1 MTCFGRK
8 LRRTIMQHMP
18 WRKALLSLAMLFLIA
33 CTAVG
38 QGATPQAKKKP
49 AASSQPAPSTPKLQ
63 LDPKALEILKAT
75 SDKLAAAHTISFTA
89 VELFEHLTRQGAP
102 LGYTAKYEV
111 TLQRPDKLRVLKPA
125 DGPSN
130 SFYYDGKSMMGYAS
144 AENLLA
150 VADAPPTIDATLEKA
165 YKLAGISVPFD
176 DLIVANPYGDLVPGL
191 IHAYYVG
198 QSHVV
203 AGITTDIVAYAG
215 DGVFVQ
221 MWVGAD
227 DKLPR
232 LVRAIYLDDPDHLR
246 HDLSIT
252 DWKLDEPL
260 PADTFTLPASAA
272 TAKHIPFADARQ
284 HVQPGAKAPANAK
297 PPAKT
302 KPTKSQQ

>member
-1 MTCFGRK
+1 
-8 LRRTIMQHMP
+8 MQCKSC
-18 WRKALLSLAMLFLIA
+18 RVALLFVAIMFLIGGA
-33 CTAVG
+33 AFG
-38 QGATPQAKKKP
+38 QSSPPQAKKKAAPPAKPAP
-49 AASSQPAPSTPKLQ
+49 AAPKLQ
-63 LDPKALEILKAT
+63 LEPKALEILKAT
-75 SDKLAAAHTISFTA
+75 SDKLAAAHTMSFTA

-102 LGYTAKYEV
+102 LGYTTKYEV

-125 DGPSN
+125 DGPPN
-130 SFYYDGKSMMGYAS
+130 SFYYDGKTMMGYAP

-176 DLIVANPYGDLVPGL
+176 DLIVADPYGDLVPGL

-203 AGITTDIVAYAG
+203 AGITTDIIAYAG

-221 MWVGAD
+221 VWIGAE

-232 LVRAIYLDDPDHLR
+232 LVRAVYLDDPDRLR
-246 HDLSIT
+246 HELALT
-252 DWKLDEPL
+252 DWKLDEPV

-272 TAKHIPFADARQ
+272 TAKHIPFAVAR
-284 HVQPGAKAPANAK
+284 PETPSNAK
-297 PPAKT
+297 PAPKA
-302 KPTKSQQ
+302 KPTKSK

>member
-1 MTCFGRK
+1 MKRQ
-8 LRRTIMQHMP
+8 IMS
-18 WRKALLSLAMLFLIA
+18 RFVVVGLAGLFLA
-33 CTAVG
+33 SGTVAA
-38 QGATPQAKKKP
+38 QSSKPRPTKP
-49 AASSQPAPSTPKLQ
+49 AAKGAPADTRPALE
-63 LDPKALEILKAT
+63 PKALEILKAT
-75 SDKLAAAHTISFTA
+75 SDRLAGAHTMSFTA

-130 SFYYDGKSMMGYAS
+130 GFYYDGKTMMGYAS
-144 AENLLA
+144 TENLLA

-198 QSHVV
+198 QSHVI
-203 AGITTDIVAYAG
+203 AGMTTDIVAYAG

-232 LVRAIYLDDPDHLR
+232 LMRAVYLDDPDHMR
-246 HDLSIT
+246 HELAIT
-252 DWKLDEPL
+252 DWKLDEAV
-260 PADTFTLPASAA
+260 PADTFAPPSSAA
-272 TAKHIPFADARQ
+272 TAKHIPFA
-284 HVQPGAKAPANAK
+284 APRPATASNVK
-297 PPAKT
+297 PPAKA
-302 KPTKSQQ
+302 KPAKSQ

>member
-1 MTCFGRK
+1 MRHDSLMTCFGRK

-102 LGYTAKYEV
+102 L
-111 TLQRPDKLRVLKPA
+111 
-125 DGPSN
+125 
-130 SFYYDGKSMMGYAS
+130 
-144 AENLLA
+144 
-150 VADAPPTIDATLEKA
+150 EKA

-221 MWVGAD
+221 MCVGAD
-227 DKLPR
+227 DKL
-232 LVRAIYLDDPDHLR
+232 
-246 HDLSIT
+246 
-252 DWKLDEPL
+252 
-260 PADTFTLPASAA
+260 
-272 TAKHIPFADARQ
+272 
-284 HVQPGAKAPANAK
+284 
-297 PPAKT
+297 
-302 KPTKSQQ
+302 